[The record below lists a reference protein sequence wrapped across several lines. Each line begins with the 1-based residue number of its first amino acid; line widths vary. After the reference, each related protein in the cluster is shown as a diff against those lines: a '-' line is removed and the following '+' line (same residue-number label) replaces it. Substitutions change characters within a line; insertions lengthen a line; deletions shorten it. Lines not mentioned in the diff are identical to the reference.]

1 MNRREFS
8 KLFGAAT
15 GSLALLPLGRIVEA
29 ASSESSSAVAEATVP
44 DASRLSLSEISTVN
58 ATFQEDLGSYAAAGF
73 DAIGI
78 WEFKL
83 PQDDSVA
90 AALGAAGLAVANCVP
105 TVPSILPWDLPGMEG
120 PRDPQ
125 ERIANLCASMNRLA
139 KYHPASV
146 LVITGPLGKFA
157 PDQARR
163 IVVEGLR
170 EVGAAARAAGVRL
183 GLEPIHPMQ
192 RDTVSFVNSIASAT
206 DLLKEADVQDLGIMA
221 DTYNLWNESP
231 ADLAAIAKSV
241 TGLHVAD
248 VPKEPGR
255 TDRVLPGEGGPQS
268 TALASA
274 LVRAGWRGII
284 DVEIFSTP
292 DRFWGLPVD
301 EAARRAHAAD
311 AALRKKLPRASG
323 G

>member
-8 KLFGAAT
+8 KLFAATT
-15 GSLALLPLGRIVEA
+15 GSLAFLPMSCLSEV
-29 ASSESSSAVAEATVP
+29 SSNESSRPANEASP
-44 DASRLSLSEISTVN
+44 SDALKLSLSEISTVN
-58 ATFQEDLGSYAAAGF
+58 ATFKDDLRSYATAGF

-90 AALGAAGLAVANCVP
+90 AALHDAGLVVANCVP
-105 TVPSILPWDLPGMEG
+105 AVPSILPWDLPGMEG
-120 PRDPQ
+120 PRDPK
-125 ERIANLCASMNRLA
+125 ERIAKLCASMDRLA
-139 KYHPASV
+139 KYNPASV
-146 LVITGPLGKFA
+146 LVITGPMGKFA
-157 PDQARR
+157 PDKARQ
-163 IVVEGLR
+163 IVIEGLR
-170 EVGAAARAAGVRL
+170 EVSAAARAAGVSL
-183 GLEPIHPMQ
+183 GLEPINPIQ
-192 RDTVSFVNSIASAT
+192 RNTVSFVNSIASAME
-206 DLLKEADVQDLGIMA
+206 LLKDANVHDLGIMA

-231 ADLAAIAKSV
+231 SDLAAIANRV

-268 TALASA
+268 AALASA
-274 LVRAGWRGII
+274 LIKAGWRGII

-301 EAARRAHAAD
+301 EAARRAYSAD
-311 AALRKKLPRASG
+311 AALRKKLP
-323 G
+323 